1 MPLKSFNSIRISNY
15 AESPHSQTPVRAFI
29 MPLLFDLI
37 PPSLG
42 DFFLK
47 SHLHDCQKMR
57 RKCQTNVKS
66 DFSAKNQKQKA
77 LEKVRKMAF
86 SCAFCVELEMG
97 LEPTT
102 Y

>member
-37 PPSLG
+37 PSSLG

-47 SHLHDCQKMR
+47 SHLHDCQK
-57 RKCQTNVKS
+57 KCAVNVKQMS
-66 DFSAKNQKQKA
+66 NPIFRQKIKNKKR
-77 LEKVRKMAF
+77 LKKSEKWLSHTLFAW
-86 SCAFCVELEMG
+86 S
-97 LEPTT
+97 
-102 Y
+102 